1 MFCKRIILMIF
12 LLSAALTASAQG
24 ISFVCEASQ
33 VSMIQKQFEGYL
45 HSLGI
50 ASRLY
55 QVHLGDR
62 TINYRIKSD
71 TNDTSTLYIRW
82 NPEFAIE
89 NEVVRLP
96 STRGFQKVRTVSK
109 KEIVLALMHPGRK
122 TEFSGKACNLEAFQ
136 DHVHVRQMIVAW
148 AENLEWKFPD
158 GQSASW
164 NRAYWID
171 GTLRPGK
178 PLLDAM
184 TDFFI
189 NQEQCSVGCYTATK
203 IVIIQGVLDYYARIK
218 KDMVMVEQIK
228 KTLMRDGE
236 VLVDIEPDAMWNFL
250 RDIKQSSQSAVGKL
264 LTVQFDVAPYNF
276 VPGDWV
282 YFVNPDSETADLS
295 GYEGSN
301 SIYMGRARFD
311 DFYNDNNHHYLYT
324 EKLKEV
330 YNWRYGVFSRSRDY
344 ERLRPMQDDMYH
356 ALSQTPKAGGLVFQ
370 NRAVPRF
377 FGFTD

>member
-1 MFCKRIILMIF
+1 MFFKKIVLLTF
-12 LLSAALTASAQG
+12 LLGTTLTVRSQG
-24 ISFVCEASQ
+24 IHFVCEASQ
-33 VSMIQKQFEGYL
+33 TSIIQKQFEGYL
-45 HSLGI
+45 RSLGV
-50 ASRLY
+50 ASHLY
-55 QVHLGDR
+55 QTQVKGGIL
-62 TINYRIKSD
+62 NYRIKSD

-82 NPEFAIE
+82 NPEYQIQ
-89 NEVVRLP
+89 NEVIRLP
-96 STRGFQKVRTVSK
+96 STQGFRKVRTVSK

-122 TEFSGKACNLEAFQ
+122 TEFAGKACNLDALK
-136 DHVHVRQMIVAW
+136 DHVNVRQMIVAW

-164 NRAYWID
+164 NRAYWIA
-171 GTLRPGK
+171 GTLRPDK

-218 KDMVMVEQIK
+218 KDPAMVEQIK

-250 RDIKQSSQSAVGKL
+250 RDTKQSSQSVVGKL

-276 VPGDWV
+276 IPGDWV

-301 SIYMGRARFD
+301 SIYMGRGRFD

-330 YNWRYGVFSRSRDY
+330 YNWRFGVFSRLRDY
-344 ERLRPMQDDMYH
+344 ERLRPMSEDMYH
-356 ALSQTPKAGGLVFQ
+356 ALSQAPQKGGLVFQ
-370 NRAVPRF
+370 NRAIPRF
-377 FGFTD
+377 FGFND